1 MGLDTTKAGQVIAA
15 QMEALEKDFGDK
27 DGYEIGA
34 VVTIVEVSGPE
45 GSHLR
50 IRNNMGNPTLTLGV
64 LRLAEDE
71 LIRAMRGGEMQ

>member
-1 MGLDTTKAGQVIAA
+1 MALDTSRAGQVIAA

-27 DGYEIGA
+27 EGYEIGA

-45 GSHLR
+45 GSALR
-50 IRNNMGNPTLTLGV
+50 IRNNMGNPTLTLGY

-71 LIRAMRGGEMQ
+71 LIRFMRSDDS